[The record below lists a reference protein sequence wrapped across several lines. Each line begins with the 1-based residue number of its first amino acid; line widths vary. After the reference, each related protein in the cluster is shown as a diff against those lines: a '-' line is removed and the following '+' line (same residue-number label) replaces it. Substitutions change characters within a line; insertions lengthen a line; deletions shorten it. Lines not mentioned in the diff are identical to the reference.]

1 MVNIAAILIAY
12 LIGSIVWAVVLGRV
26 LFRVDLRG
34 GDNPG
39 ASGAVRT
46 FGPRFGV
53 AVGLLDLLKGVAA
66 VAIARG
72 LGVSETVA
80 ALAAGAAVAGHN
92 WPIWF
97 GFRGGGGLATSSGV
111 LASFGLP
118 ETLLGIAVALLF
130 ALIYKHPRLYG
141 KLPMS
146 ALPFGSLFGL
156 PLMIWLFQREG
167 NCGGTLTA
175 AMCVL
180 IVGVR
185 ALGMHA
191 ETRRRRSRSG
201 IA

>member
-1 MVNIAAILIAY
+1 MANLVAILVAY
-12 LIGSIVWAVVLGRV
+12 SIGSIVWAVVLGRV

-66 VAIARG
+66 VAIARR

-97 GFRGGGGLATSSGV
+97 GFHGGGGLATSAGV
-111 LASFGLP
+111 LASFGLR
-118 ETLLGIAVALLF
+118 ETLLGIGVALLF

-156 PLMIWLFQREG
+156 PLMIWLFQRAG
-167 NCGGTLTA
+167 NGGGTLTA
-175 AMCVL
+175 SLCVL
-180 IVGVR
+180 IVGIR

-191 ETRRRRSRSG
+191 ETKRRRSHPG